1 MSFPIRD
8 NPLRAAAYDR
18 SVRRWLLDAGRLCGT
33 ALGICAVWLCAG
45 LFFASQAHTLA
56 LARGDTADSLGDRMH
71 GMAAA
76 MLAWA
81 WVTPVVFF
89 VADRLPLRRPHVVRR
104 TAYMFV
110 FAVVV
115 AALRAMLDGWL
126 QVRFD
131 GLPLPFVEFEASAL
145 ALIHTYLLFALLLI
159 GIANYLSM
167 QREEKARRDAESR
180 LESELAAAR
189 LRQLSAD
196 LHPHFLFNALNGVA
210 ALLHRDA
217 AAAEEMLRK
226 LRQLLS
232 ASVESG
238 AAREVRL
245 AEELALLERYFD
257 IQKMRFG
264 DKLSTAIQLSDARLE
279 DAAVPPLLLQPLV
292 ENSIIHGIKKRRD
305 GGSVT
310 VVVDAD
316 GEWLRM
322 QVRDSGPG
330 CEPETIFARGNVGVP
345 NARARLLSIY
355 GQRQSFAYA
364 HRAGEFV
371 AEVRIPLRLVEGE
384 S

>member
-1 MSFPIRD
+1 M
-8 NPLRAAAYDR
+8 
-18 SVRRWLLDAGRLCGT
+18 RRWLLVVGRLCST
-33 ALGICAVWLCAG
+33 AVGICAVWLCAG
-45 LFFASQAHTLA
+45 FFFASQYHTLA
-56 LARGDTADSLGDRMH
+56 LARGAADSLSDRMY
-71 GMAAA
+71 GMAAS

-81 WVTPVVFF
+81 FFTPVVFF
-89 VADRLPLRRPHVVRR
+89 AADRLPLRRPHLVRR
-104 TAYMFV
+104 MAMLSL
-110 FAVVV
+110 FAAVV
-115 AALRAMLDGWL
+115 AASRAMLDRWL
-126 QVRFD
+126 Q
-131 GLPLPFVEFEASAL
+131 
-145 ALIHTYLLFALLLI
+145 LLFADLPLTFLDFEPSVLALFHTHLLFVFLLI

-167 QREEKARRDAESR
+167 HREEKARRDAEAR

-189 LRQLSAD
+189 LHQLSAD
-196 LHPHFLFNALNGVA
+196 LHPHFLYNTLNGVA
-210 ALLHRDA
+210 GLLHRDA

-245 AEELALLERYFD
+245 ARELELLERYFD

-264 DKLSTAIQLSDARLE
+264 DKLSTAIELSDARLE

-292 ENSIIHGIKKRRD
+292 ENSILHGIKKRRG

-310 VVVDAD
+310 VAVDAD

-330 CEPETIFARGNVGVP
+330 CAPETIFDRGNVGVP

-355 GQRQSFAYA
+355 GQRQSFVYA
-364 HRAGEFV
+364 HRHGEFV
-371 AEVRIPLRLVEGE
+371 AEVRIPLRLVEVE
-384 S
+384 A